1 MNLTKNL
8 FKSFIVAG
16 AMIVISPAHASF
28 EGYYNVSNWQTT
40 TTPGSDASI
49 DLSNAPNSITLIG
62 GDNADGG
69 LDLFATIDFTIS
81 ADATGI
87 LSFNWSYE
95 TTDESAE
102 WDPLFFLHNGTEHAL
117 SVNIGSLSQSGFF
130 EFNVQFGDVFGFRQA
145 SVDSQYGAAQS
156 TISNF
161 SAPVP
166 LPGALVL
173 FGIALA
179 SLNVFRRNR
188 AE

>member
-1 MNLTKNL
+1 MNHTINL

-28 EGYYNVSNWQTT
+28 EGYYDVSNWQTT
-40 TTPGSDASI
+40 ITAGSDASI
-49 DLSNAPNSITLIG
+49 DLTNAPNSITLIG
-62 GDNADGG
+62 GDNANSGP
-69 LDLFATIDFTIS
+69 DLFATIDFTIS
-81 ADATGI
+81 ADATGM

-102 WDPLFFLHNGTEHAL
+102 WDPLFFLHNDIEYAL
-117 SVNIGSLSQSGFF
+117 SADGGSLAQTGFF
-130 EFNVQFGDVFGFRQA
+130 EFNVQLGDIFGFRQA
-145 SVDSQYGAAQS
+145 SLDSLFGSAQS

-179 SLNVFRRNR
+179 SLNIFRRNR